1 MKLRALS
8 NKEYPALSALVKY
21 LDNYLAKQYPDFF
34 SADVCHPALPV
45 KPFKVV
51 HDNLWGTNRF
61 GWAELALIDSPIVQ
75 RLRDIHQVGL
85 ASHVYPSAHH
95 TRFEHCLGVV
105 TLASRVFEALLTRNA
120 GEIKTIAEVIAPGCE
135 ISQTIAE
142 MRQEL
147 RLAALLHDTGH
158 SLFSHTSERVFQSL
172 EILRKGSAELKRI
185 TGKEKGA
192 GEVISFCLAQT
203 QSVSRLLAR
212 AQAHLIIRPSQGYTG
227 DIDLQNVALLIIGRA
242 KHPCLQFLGD
252 IISSG
257 FDADKL
263 DYLVRD
269 ADAAGLPLRYDLD
282 RYLYEVRLERDFLAD
297 DEGDL
302 ERLYTWASP
311 TPVERRPKGRSCPFP
326 HFETN
331 RLRLPKAAMNTIEQI
346 VICKMMLFSY
356 LYHHSKVRA
365 AEGTLERMLR
375 RIVASWG
382 KAGEDD
388 LAILGRFLEMTDS
401 ALRWPQFTKSDDP
414 YVRNYS
420 YRLLNRL
427 IPRETYGLGG
437 DVATHEDRPLLT
449 DFLTNLQDKS
459 KSGELVRNLEHVIGK
474 ELIKL
479 DASLGPTPEDALCKA
494 GVWVDVP
501 KAPKFEDV
509 DELVKG
515 DVINSPGVPIMQ
527 IFPVSQWTQ
536 AYTHFRY
543 SVRIFSFSEYWDIT
557 KKAARTAME
566 EIIKIH
572 DDSFYLKVGRTRQ

>member
-1 MKLRALS
+1 VKLRALS
-8 NKEYPALSALVKY
+8 HKEYPALSALVKY

-34 SADVCHPALPV
+34 SAEVRHPALPV
-45 KPFKVV
+45 KPFKVI

-61 GWAELALIDSPIVQ
+61 GWPELVLIDSPILQ

-105 TLASRVFEALLTRNA
+105 TLASRVFEAVLTRNN
-120 GEIKTIAEVIAPGCE
+120 GNIETIAEVIAPGCDV
-135 ISQTIAE
+135 SQTIAE
-142 MRQEL
+142 LKQEL

-172 EILRKGSAELKRI
+172 GILKRGSVELKRI

-203 QSVSRLLAR
+203 QSVARLLIR
-212 AQAHLIIRPSQGYTG
+212 AQGHLINGGSQGYTG
-227 DIDLQNVALLIIGRA
+227 DIDLQNVALMIIGRA
-242 KHPCLQFLGD
+242 KHPSLQFLGD

-269 ADAAGLPLRYDLD
+269 AEAAGLPLRYDLD
-282 RYLYEVRLERDFLAD
+282 RYLYEVRLEKDFLAD
-297 DEGDL
+297 GEGDL
-302 ERLYTWASP
+302 ERLYGWASP
-311 TPVERRPKGRSCPFP
+311 TSVDRRPEGHECRFP
-326 HFETN
+326 HYETF

-365 AEGTLERMLR
+365 AEGTLERILR
-375 RIVASWG
+375 RMVASWG
-382 KAGEDD
+382 KAGETDQT
-388 LAILGRFLEMTDS
+388 ILGRFLLMTDS
-401 ALRWPQFTKSDDP
+401 ALRWPQFTKSKDV
-414 YVRNYS
+414 YVRDYS

-427 IPRETYGLGG
+427 LPREAYGLGG
-437 DVATHEDRPLLT
+437 DVATHDERPPLT
-449 DFLTNLQDKS
+449 DFLTNLQNRS
-459 KSGELVRNLEHVIGK
+459 KSGELVRNLEDVIGR

-479 DASLGPTPEDALCKA
+479 DARLGPTPDDALCKA

-515 DVINSPGVPIMQ
+515 NVNDGQGVPIMQ
-527 IFPVSQWTQ
+527 VFPVSQWTQ
-536 AYTHFRY
+536 AYTYFRY
-543 SVRIFSFSEYWDIT
+543 SVRIFSFSEYLDIA
-557 KKAARTAME
+557 KKAAKAAMQQ
-566 EIIKIH
+566 IIKIH
-572 DDSFYLKVGRTRQ
+572 GDSFYRKVERTRQ